1 MNNYDHTE
9 ALEKAKKELE
19 EKNSNLLGEL
29 TSEKI
34 ETIEDDNEIMLTSG
48 RILKLD
54 LETLTGNDILEVKEK
69 YQKIKKRKAAMLEE
83 FDDFYYM
90 LIAEKVTGISY
101 KEFVKLPYK
110 DYNKIKNSVRDFLN
124 ED

>member
-1 MNNYDHTE
+1 MSNYNHE
-9 ALEKAKKELE
+9 EKLEEAKKELNKVNSSSVG
-19 EKNSNLLGEL
+19 EKNE
-29 TSEKI
+29 EFEI
-34 ETIEDDNEIMLTSG
+34 IEDDNQIILTSG
-48 RILKLD
+48 RVLKLN
-54 LETLTGNDILEVKEK
+54 LEALTGNDILEAKEK

-90 LIAEKVTGISY
+90 LIAEKVTGVSY

-110 DYNKIKNSVRDFLN
+110 DYNKIKNCVRDFLN

>member
-19 EKNSNLLGEL
+19 EKNSNLLGEEN
-29 TSEKI
+29 SREV
-34 ETIEDDNEIMLTSG
+34 ENDNEIVLTSG

-54 LETLTGNDILEVKEK
+54 LESLTGNDILEVKEK
-69 YQKIKKRKAAMLEE
+69 YQRVKKRKAAMLEE

-90 LIAEKVTGISY
+90 LIAEKVTGTSY
-101 KEFVKLPYK
+101 KEFIKLPYK
-110 DYNKIKNSVRDFLN
+110 DYNKIKNCVRDFLN

>member
-19 EKNSNLLGEL
+19 EKNSNLLGDQ

-34 ETIEDDNEIMLTSG
+34 ETTEDDNEIMLTSG